1 MSKKNQIKKIL
12 LCILSLLLL
21 LPANLMPSA
30 TEVNSNIETYSEIK
44 GEENFEKLIDDF
56 KQNKLI
62 PSNVTIYEEGNKIV
76 IEQLL
81 KKDTKNRS
89 VDGEQFSTT
98 VIETIA
104 LPKDDNQISTLDFVG
119 TDGSDSSDSCKVTST
134 VYYDKVTYNN
144 KSCVKMTKVTWS
156 ATCNSGVKIQKLVKR
171 IGQSN
176 LVSGNQVSESTDTT
190 AATSKSGT
198 IYPPSTWKPVLD
210 IMSQYSSV
218 VGVTLV
224 FTLGRSSSSTWNYT
238 YTNNIK

>member
-1 MSKKNQIKKIL
+1 MNKKNQIKKIL

-21 LPANLMPSA
+21 LPANLLPSA
-30 TEVNSNIETYSEIK
+30 EINSNIETYSEIK
-44 GEENFEKLIDDF
+44 GDENFEKLINDF
-56 KQNKLI
+56 KQNKSI
-62 PSNVTIYEEGNKIV
+62 PNNVTIYEEGNKIV

-89 VDGEQFSTT
+89 VDEEQFSTT
-98 VIETIA
+98 VIETI
-104 LPKDDNQISTLDFVG
+104 PVPNDDNQISPRDFVG
-119 TDGSDSSDSCKVTST
+119 TDGVDSSYSCKVTST

-156 ATCNSGVKIQKLVKR
+156 ATCNSGVKIQKLIKR

-176 LVSGNQVSESTDTT
+176 LVTGNQVSESTDTT

-198 IYPPSTWKPVLD
+198 IYPPSNWTPVLD

-218 VGVTLV
+218 VGVTLE